1 MFQGVSEKVLMIA
14 SRKTSKVG
22 VGIFAEI
29 KKIGQQIAQL
39 HRQRT
44 K

>member
-29 KKIGQQIAQL
+29 KIGQQIAQL